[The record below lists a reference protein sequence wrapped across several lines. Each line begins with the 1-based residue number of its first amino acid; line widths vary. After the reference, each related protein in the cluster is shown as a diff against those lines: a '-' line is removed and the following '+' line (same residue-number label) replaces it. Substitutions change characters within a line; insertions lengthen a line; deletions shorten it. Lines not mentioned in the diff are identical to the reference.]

1 MKRNRVS
8 IAERKGTR
16 FKQNQTATQKKPT
29 PINLR
34 VLRKNILVNK
44 VSTRINKEQKAKEK
58 TMEEQSIPAKEADLE
73 TPDQNQSIDGFEQR
87 ETEST
92 PMPNIEEQEKN
103 TLEFSPLGN
112 GDELTNTPET
122 IKDDSQT
129 KRTSFTERIAAMA
142 GMKPREKEEI
152 TTVTE
157 KSKTFGTVSTIT
169 TKTKKQQLAKINE
182 LMEQKQLQ

>member
-8 IAERKGTR
+8 ITERKGTGFR
-16 FKQNQTATQKKPT
+16 QNQTATQKKPT
-29 PINLR
+29 PISLR
-34 VLRKNILVNK
+34 VMRKKILVNM
-44 VSTRINKEQKAKEK
+44 VSTRSNKEQKAKEK
-58 TMEEQSIPAKEADLE
+58 TIEEQSIPVKEADLE
-73 TPDQNQSIDGFEQR
+73 TPDQNQSIDGFERR

-103 TLEFSPLGN
+103 TLDFSPLGN

-122 IKDDSQT
+122 IEDVSQT
-129 KRTSFTERIAAMA
+129 KKTSSRIAAMV

-157 KSKTFGTVSTIT
+157 KSKTFGTVSTIP

-182 LMEQKQLQ
+182 LMERKQLQQS